1 MSYDLNKM
9 LSYSGLHYIMSKFI
23 QPKQRTSLE
32 LEQKYS
38 QVDINHLVDD
48 EFDINN
54 SILADEPM
62 EIQQEQEFWD
72 EKMAEEYSTLAK
84 MEQDFENDI

>member
-1 MSYDLNKM
+1 MP
-9 LSYSGLHYIMSKFI
+9 SYSGLHYIMSKFI

-32 LEQKYS
+32 LENKLE

>member
-9 LSYSGLHYIMSKFI
+9 SSYSGLHYIMSKFI

-48 EFDINN
+48 ESDINN

>member
-1 MSYDLNKM
+1 MKQYNILNKQ
-9 LSYSGLHYIMSKFI
+9 SIKSYIMSKFI

>member
-1 MSYDLNKM
+1 MSYNLNKM
-9 LSYSGLHYIMSKFI
+9 PSYSGLHYIMSKFI

-32 LEQKYS
+32 LENKLE

-62 EIQQEQEFWD
+62 EIQQQQEFWD

>member
-1 MSYDLNKM
+1 MKQYNILNKQ
-9 LSYSGLHYIMSKFI
+9 SIKSYIMSKFI

-32 LEQKYS
+32 LENKLE

>member
-9 LSYSGLHYIMSKFI
+9 SSYSGLHYIMSKFI

>member
-1 MSYDLNKM
+1 
-9 LSYSGLHYIMSKFI
+9 MSKYI
-23 QPKQRTSLE
+23 QAKTRTSTE
-32 LEQKYS
+32 LEEKYN
-38 QVDINHLVDD
+38 QVDINHLIDD

-84 MEQDFENDI
+84 MGQDFENDI

>member
-1 MSYDLNKM
+1 MP
-9 LSYSGLHYIMSKFI
+9 SYSGLHYIMSKFI

-32 LEQKYS
+32 LENKLE

-62 EIQQEQEFWD
+62 EIQQQQEFWD